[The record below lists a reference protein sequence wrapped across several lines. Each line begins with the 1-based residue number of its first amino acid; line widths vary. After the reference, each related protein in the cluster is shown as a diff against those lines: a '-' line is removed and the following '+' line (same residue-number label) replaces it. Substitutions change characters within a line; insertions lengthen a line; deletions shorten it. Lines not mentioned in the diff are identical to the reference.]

1 MKKLG
6 IYTSVALMLGM
17 GTINTSC
24 MGSWG
29 LTKTVYNWND
39 GATGNKF
46 VDNLLFY
53 IFLVP
58 VPFYGLSLTV
68 DFFVLNL
75 IEFWTGANPT
85 AMKPGERERQ
95 IVKGKDGNKYQIV
108 VTQNQ
113 YQITPLSGEQKGK
126 TVTVFFTPENQT
138 WSINKNNTTN
148 VIAKMLPETN
158 KAEIYKAGGSVEL
171 VDLNQ
176 LNTKRILNASY

>member
-46 VDNLLFY
+46 VDNVLFY
-53 IFLVP
+53 ALCIVP
-58 VPFYGLSLTV
+58 VYPISVAV
-68 DFFVLNL
+68 DFYILNL
-75 IEFWTGANPT
+75 VEFWTGSNPI
-85 AMKPGERERQ
+85 AMKPGEKETQ
-95 IVKGKDGNKYQIV
+95 LVKGKDGNKYEIV

-113 YQITPLSGEQKGK
+113 YQITPLSGEQKGN
-126 TVTVFFTPENQT
+126 TVKVFFTPENQT
-138 WSINKNNTTN
+138 WNMNKNNTTT
-148 VIAKMLPETN
+148 ILAKIYPETN
-158 KAEIYKAGGSVEL
+158 KAEVYKADGSVEL

-176 LNTKRILNASY
+176 LNTKRILNTSF